1 MNENNQTIL
10 LLIFDY
16 KFMVALKGTLQFST
30 NPVPDLQR
38 DYLATSPPSSNF
50 QESSFFTL
58 AYACLDILNA
68 DAALDY
74 NDKEHTV
81 MP

>member
-10 LLIFDY
+10 LLVFDS
-16 KFMVALKGTLQFST
+16 KFMAALKGTLQFST
-30 NPVPDLQR
+30 NPVPSLQG
-38 DYLATSPPSSNF
+38 DYLATSSSSNL

-68 DAALDY
+68 DAALDHE
-74 NDKEHTV
+74 DKGHTV